1 MIHQWIER
9 PLTEIRMTVKPYMQ
23 SILLERAGSDPLSY
37 RDFIEIALYTEE
49 YGYYRK
55 DRERVG
61 RSPERD
67 FYTAES
73 LGRVFSELV
82 VDACTALLGAD
93 RAAESTFLEIGAEP
107 SYSVLNQLAVP
118 HPFKDSKVL
127 RIGDPIEAEGP
138 VILFANE
145 WLDAQP
151 FHRLRF
157 QEGAWR
163 ERGIRVSDKNELEE
177 VLLSSLTPAVQAQI
191 HRLPTVAPE
200 GYELDW
206 PLEAEQ
212 CLSHLLAQDWN
223 GLILLFDYGK
233 SWKALLEDCP
243 SGTARCYQKQVQSN
257 DLLESPGEKDIT
269 CDVCWDSLVNGL
281 KAANCIDVTLES
293 QESFFVRRAKKAA
306 QRIVQGSA
314 GGFDMNRQTLME
326 LIHPAHMGQ
335 RFQTLW
341 ALRDSR

>member
-1 MIHQWIER
+1 MNIE
-9 PLTEIRMTVKPYMQ
+9 PNMQ
-23 SILLERAGSDPLSY
+23 SILLQRAGRDPLSY
-37 RDFIEIALYTEE
+37 RDFIEIALYAED

-55 DRERVG
+55 NRQRVG
-61 RSPERD
+61 RSPARD

-82 VDACTALLGAD
+82 VDACTSLLGAD
-93 RAAESTFLEIGAEP
+93 HAAESTFLEIGAEP
-107 SYSVLNQLAVP
+107 TYSVLKQLSTP

-127 RIGDPIEAEGP
+127 RIGDPIKAQGS

-157 QEGAWR
+157 QDGAWR
-163 ERGIRVSDKNELEE
+163 ERGVRISSENGLEE
-177 VLLSSLTPAVQAQI
+177 VLLNNLTPAVRVNSTAS
-191 HRLPTVAPE
+191 PPAAPE

-212 CLSHLLAQDWN
+212 CLNHLLAQEWN

-233 SWKALLEDCP
+233 TWKALLQDCP
-243 SGTARCYQKQVQSN
+243 QGTARCYQKQIQSN
-257 DLLESPGEKDIT
+257 DLLETPGEKDIS
-269 CDVCWDSLVNGL
+269 CDVCWDPLVKQL
-281 KAANCIDVTLES
+281 QAANCTEVTLES
-293 QESFFVRRAKKAA
+293 QESFFVRRAENTA
-306 QRIVQGSA
+306 QSIVKNTA
-314 GGFDMNRQTLME
+314 GAFDPERQTLME

-335 RFQTLW
+335 RFQALW
-341 ALRDSR
+341 AIRNLQ